1 MQPTPLKIA
10 IAIATTVVLWASA
23 FVAIRAAL
31 PAYGPIYL
39 AVLRFLVASA
49 VLAIYAPFSRMRL
62 PERRDLPRIMLCGL
76 VGIAGYNLALNTGEQ
91 TVTAGAASL
100 LANTG
105 PIWTALLAIWILGER
120 LRVWGW
126 VGIAIS
132 FMGAAIIAWGEQ
144 RGLGLS
150 WGAGLV
156 LLAAIQLS
164 LYSVFQKPLLQRYR
178 PVEVATYAIWA
189 GTLLLLPFAA
199 GLPAVVAAAPLQST
213 LAAIFLGIGPAAL
226 AYITWAV
233 ALAHLP
239 AARASSFLYLVP
251 AIALLIAWL
260 WLGEVPG
267 ALSLIGGAFAI
278 GGVIVVATLGGRNK

>member
-31 PAYGPIYL
+31 PDYGPIYL

-49 VLAIYAPFSRMRL
+49 VLGIYALFSRMRL
-62 PERRDLPRIMLCGL
+62 PERQDLPRIALCGL

-105 PIWTALLAIWILGER
+105 PIWTALLALWILGER

-132 FMGAAIIAWGEQ
+132 FTGAAIIAWGEQ
-144 RGLGLS
+144 RGLGIS

-233 ALAHLP
+233 ALAQLP
-239 AARASSFLYLVP
+239 AARAASVLYLVP

-278 GGVIVVATLGGRNK
+278 GGVIIVATLGRQK